1 MSIHL
6 AVQLKEQAAKIAELE
21 RLLKANTMQAE
32 IDSLKSRLDA
42 LESRP
47 KPGRPPK
54 DKNG

>member
-1 MSIHL
+1 MSIHI

-21 RLLKANTMQAE
+21 RLIKSNALQSE

-54 DKNG
+54 DING